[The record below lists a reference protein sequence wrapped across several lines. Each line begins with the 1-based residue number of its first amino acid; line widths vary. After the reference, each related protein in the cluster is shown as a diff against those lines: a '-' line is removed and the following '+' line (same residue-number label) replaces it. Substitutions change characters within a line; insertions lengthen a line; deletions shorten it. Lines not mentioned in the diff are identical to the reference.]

1 MLSFCLRANFLPEI
15 SGGARGGARGDR
27 LPLIFRSNRGPKGRK
42 KFSQT
47 PPPPAPPISG
57 SVRPGPPPLIWRS
70 GSDTGNNNSVQLFEN
85 RNYIYSLKLFPVVC
99 CLRNEPAL
107 LSRTDAGSSREGPRE
122 RLKWSRQDDA
132 PILFDACPAS
142 HELYLWLVMLFS
154 PIILAETIWSRTEIK
169 RFLHRLRCICRSIHR
184 EQLRNGCFKIRT
196 QHCWKHLQT
205 LHTHSWFS

>member
-1 MLSFCLRANFLPEI
+1 MPIFFQKSAAEPGEGPGGTGSPLFLDQTEARRAEKSFLR
-15 SGGARGGARGDR
+15 
-27 LPLIFRSNRGPKGRK
+27 
-42 KFSQT
+42 
-47 PPPPAPPISG
+47 PPPPPVISG

-85 RNYIYSLKLFPVVC
+85 RNYIYSLKLFPVVSLAVVC
-99 CLRNEPAL
+99 CSRNEPAL
-107 LSRTDAGSSREGPRE
+107 LSRTDAVSSREDPRE
-122 RLKWSRQDDA
+122 RLKWSRQGNE

>member
-1 MLSFCLRANFLPEI
+1 MPIFFQKSVAEPGVGPGGTGSPLFLDQTAARRAEKSFLRA
-15 SGGARGGARGDR
+15 
-27 LPLIFRSNRGPKGRK
+27 
-42 KFSQT
+42 
-47 PPPPAPPISG
+47 PPPPPISG
-57 SVRPGPPPLIWRS
+57 SVWPGPPPLIWRS

-85 RNYIYSLKLFPVVC
+85 RDYIYSLKLFPVVC

>member
-1 MLSFCLRANFLPEI
+1 MPIFFQKSVAEPGEGPGGTGSPLFLDQTEARRAEKSFLR
-15 SGGARGGARGDR
+15 
-27 LPLIFRSNRGPKGRK
+27 
-42 KFSQT
+42 
-47 PPPPAPPISG
+47 PPPPPPISG
-57 SVRPGPPPLIWRS
+57 SVWPGPPPLIWRS